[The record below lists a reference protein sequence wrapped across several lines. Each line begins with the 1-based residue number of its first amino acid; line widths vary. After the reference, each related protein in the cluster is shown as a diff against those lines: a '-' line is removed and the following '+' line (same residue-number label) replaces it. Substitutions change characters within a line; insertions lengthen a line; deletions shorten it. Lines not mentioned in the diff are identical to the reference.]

1 MTTALAAFTLAH
13 VIISIVAILSG
24 MEVMA
29 GLLSSQRRDGWTIV
43 FLATTIA
50 TSASGFGFPAAHI
63 LPSHIVGAVSLV
75 VLALACLARYM
86 FRLAGAWRR
95 VYTIGATTALYLN
108 VFVLVVQLF
117 RRVPALNALA
127 PRQTEPPFAIAQG
140 VVLVLFI
147 ALGVAVTI
155 RFRDQPPSARVVP
168 PRATAG

>member
-1 MTTALAAFTLAH
+1 MTPALTAFTLVH

-29 GLLSSQRRDGWTIV
+29 GLLSSQRRDGWTMV
-43 FLATTIA
+43 FLTTTIA
-50 TSASGFGFPAAHI
+50 TSVSGFGFPAAHI
-63 LPSHIVGAVSLV
+63 LPSHIVGVISLA
-75 VLALACLARYM
+75 VLALVCLARYP

-95 VYTIGATTALYLN
+95 VYTIGATIALYLN

-140 VVLVLFI
+140 IVLVIFI

-155 RFRDQPPSARVVP
+155 RFRD
-168 PRATAG
+168 